1 MANEFLGSACLYLV
15 PPVLTH
21 RSNWLFNVCSG
32 DPNLGPSGYVTVISP
47 VPSVTVVVILRRGSG
62 YKRTEIPPPKT

>member
-32 DPNLGPSGYVTVISP
+32 DPNLGPSGYVTAISP
-47 VPSVTVVVILRRGSG
+47 VPFVTIVILRKGSG
-62 YKRTEIPPPKT
+62 DKRTEIPPPKT